1 MLTFFKQAL
10 GRKHCGNR
18 CKQDTTT
25 DEEGNP
31 YYTGGAPSCLVD
43 QKAATHYVKYNILL
57 GNLPGNV
64 DYFVSTA
71 GSGGGAYA
79 VMLTATGNHSDYYD
93 YLIEAGAVGIY
104 QYEDGAY
111 TTTVTI
117 DGTDYDLS
125 DCNWG
130 CIACSAITPLYEADM
145 ALAFEYCLDTGYS
158 FSPPFQAQLA
168 EYLSAAYMDYINA
181 QYLSVLEA
189 VFISVSRVYEY
200 ERF

>member
-1 MLTFFKQAL
+1 MFFGCRPL
-10 GRKHCGNR
+10 RLRPSPGRKHCGNR

-64 DYFVSTA
+64 DYFVSTG

-79 VMLTATGNHSDYYD
+79 VMLTATGSHSDYYD

-145 ALAFEYCLDTGYS
+145 ALAFEYYLDTGYS
-158 FSPPFQAQLA
+158 FSPPPSRRSWRSICPQLIWTIST
-168 EYLSAAYMDYINA
+168 LST
-181 QYLSVLEA
+181 SP
-189 VFISVSRVYEY
+189 S
-200 ERF
+200 